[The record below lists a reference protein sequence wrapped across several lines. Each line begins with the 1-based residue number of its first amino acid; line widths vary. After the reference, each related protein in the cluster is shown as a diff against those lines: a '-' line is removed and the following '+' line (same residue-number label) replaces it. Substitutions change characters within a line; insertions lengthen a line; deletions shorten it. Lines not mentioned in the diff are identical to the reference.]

1 MFSSTQHST
10 ERKSETILYSKFC
23 LDCVLTMEI
32 SKKLFKTGLKSFDIT
47 DVISDVWDSLTEPE
61 KSVFIQVSSRFLMR
75 KY

>member
-1 MFSSTQHST
+1 
-10 ERKSETILYSKFC
+10 
-23 LDCVLTMEI
+23 MEI